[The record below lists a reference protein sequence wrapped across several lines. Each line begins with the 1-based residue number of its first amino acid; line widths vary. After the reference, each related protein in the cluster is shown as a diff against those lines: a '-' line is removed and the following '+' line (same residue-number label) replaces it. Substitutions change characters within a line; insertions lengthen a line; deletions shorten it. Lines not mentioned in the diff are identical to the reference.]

1 MMTKKST
8 AYLKLEKFL
17 NSQMSMTG
25 AYQPALIKAILE
37 GGGVASRRQIA
48 REFLKNDIG
57 QIRYYEGIVS
67 RYPTQTLIKHGI
79 IKKDGFAYYL
89 TSDFD
94 GLEEWEKLSLI
105 SLCEQHLSAHISLK
119 QEQLASLKRG
129 LAPSLSG
136 SARYNTIKRAATRCE
151 ACGRSNEN
159 GMLHI
164 DHIIPRERGGT
175 NDSWNLQVLC
185 ETCNTQ
191 KRHLDDTDF
200 SAIKESYFYREF
212 ACTFC
217 ELAQQRIISENELAL
232 AIRDGY
238 PVTKFHTLIIPKRH
252 VSDYFDLFQPERNA
266 IQSLLEQ
273 QRLLILESDPSVT
286 GFNVGINSG
295 ADAGQTIFHCH
306 VHLIP
311 RRKGDVE
318 EPRGGV
324 RGVIPARQKY

>member
-1 MMTKKST
+1 MVKKSK

-17 NSQMSMTG
+17 NSQMSMT
-25 AYQPALIKAILE
+25 APYQPALIKTILE
-37 GGGVASRRQIA
+37 SGGVASRRQIA

-57 QIRYYEGIVS
+57 QIRYYEAIVS
-67 RYPTQTLIKHGI
+67 RYPSQTLIKHGI
-79 IKKDGFAYYL
+79 VKRDGFAYYL
-89 TSDFD
+89 TPEFD

-105 SLCEQHLSAHISLK
+105 SLCERHLSAHISLK

-129 LAPSLSG
+129 AAPPLSG
-136 SARYNTIKRAATRCE
+136 SARYKAMKRAATRCE
-151 ACGRSNEN
+151 ACGRSNED
-159 GMLHI
+159 GALHI

-191 KRHLDDTDF
+191 KRNLDDTDF
-200 SAIKESYFYREF
+200 SAIRESYFLREPG
-212 ACTFC
+212 CPFC
-217 ELAQQRIISENELAL
+217 ELPTQRIMAENDLAL

-238 PVTKFHTLIIPKRH
+238 PVTALHTLIIPKRH

-266 IQSLLEQ
+266 MQALLEQ
-273 QRLLILESDPSVT
+273 QRALILESDPSVT

-311 RRKGDVE
+311 RRKGDVA